1 MDVNEFINNSLGI
14 SVRTY
19 TEGFTIYINAE
30 DVARGLGFVSKN
42 TNGYES
48 KKMCATSC
56 TQKIYEVIRWSTINK
71 YLEEHNYPDLPV
83 NKDSFIPESYFYLLA
98 MKAKSKI
105 AKEFQFWLATE
116 VIPSIRKLGR
126 YVDPSHKNVRE
137 LSKRVRDKE
146 ESAIIRLI
154 NYGRSQGY
162 KIDKNRMFSTVT
174 LATQRDVCNIPV
186 AGKDLANTAD
196 LCRLIEVEKDVERII
211 DVGIALGK
219 EFTEIYNEVI
229 SLYKSGTVDY
239 VTFGTDFIWF
249 DYDKVKN
256 AYVGHVRFK
265 KKKIIIRIDG
275 VEYKIPFLVN

>member
-30 DVARGLGFVSKN
+30 DIAKGLGFVRKEQIKIFR
-42 TNGYES
+42 TT
-48 KKMCATSC
+48 CC
-56 TQKIYEVIRWSTINK
+56 TKEYSNPEAVRWSTINK

-256 AYVGHVRFK
+256 AYVGHVKFK